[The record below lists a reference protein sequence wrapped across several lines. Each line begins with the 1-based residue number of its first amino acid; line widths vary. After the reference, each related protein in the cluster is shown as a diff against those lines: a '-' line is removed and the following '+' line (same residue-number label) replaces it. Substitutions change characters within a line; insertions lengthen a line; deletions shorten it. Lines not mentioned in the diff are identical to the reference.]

1 MNVSLERFWNEV
13 RRGASFY
20 PGGHTPDAPRLDSTA
35 VECGLRSKT
44 DWVSPY
50 SVTGYDEAEFALLS
64 PPERTRLTAAVTNF
78 RAAVRPRNPFRPEP
92 PTVAEMEAV
101 LPYFRDI
108 LLLLEFHRFRDAEAF
123 RIGKTVESEIAPFRP
138 PELTELR
145 FHTGYVSTGDLALW
159 IWGFV
164 SGACPRRPEGWADT
178 TYLDRGLSEV
188 ARRVAPELYPFISFR
203 DLCPPAQP
211 VKSSSR
217 RKVKIRA
224 T

>member
-1 MNVSLERFWNEV
+1 MSLERFWNEV

-20 PGGHTPDAPRLDSTA
+20 PGGHTPDAPRMDSTA

-50 SVTGYDEAEFALLS
+50 SVTGYDEVEFGFLS

-78 RAAVRPRNPFRPEP
+78 RAVVRPRNPFRPER
-92 PTVAEMEAV
+92 PTVAEMETV

-123 RIGKTVESEIAPFRP
+123 RIGKTVEAEIAPFRP

-145 FHTGYVSTGDLALW
+145 FHTGYDSTGDLALW

-164 SGACPRRPEGWADT
+164 SAACPRREDGWADT
-178 TYLDRGLSEV
+178 THLDRGLSEV

-203 DLCPPAQP
+203 DLCPPEQP
-211 VKSSSR
+211 AKGSSR
-217 RKVKIRA
+217 RKARNRA